1 MLLFILES
9 TQRYEITSLLLPIY
23 TVVTALKGCA
33 STAVEFWEV
42 FRILIANI
50 SSITNNYFFSFLQ
63 VLATIK
69 SKKLTHF
76 LPVL

>member
-9 TQRYEITSLLLPIY
+9 TQRYEITSFLLPIC

-33 STAVEFWEV
+33 STAVEFGEV

-50 SSITNNYFFSFLQ
+50 ASITNNFFFPCF
-63 VLATIK
+63 K
-69 SKKLTHF
+69 F
-76 LPVL
+76 

>member
-9 TQRYEITSLLLPIY
+9 TQRYEITSLLLPIC
-23 TVVTALKGCA
+23 TVVTELKGCA
-33 STAVEFWEV
+33 STAVEFWEL
-42 FRILIANI
+42 FRILIASI
-50 SSITNNYFFSFLQ
+50 SSVTNKNCFSFLQ

-69 SKKLTHF
+69 SKDLAHF